1 MFAHKVLARMF
12 KIILKQQ
19 LAIIS
24 ILITDDPFSNTDD
37 PFSNT
42 DVSCFVCYCQLF
54 MTLQNL
60 ILRAQ

>member
-12 KIILKQQ
+12 KIILKEQ

-24 ILITDDPFSNTDD
+24 ILITDDPFSNTD
-37 PFSNT
+37 
-42 DVSCFVCYCQLF
+42 VSCFVCYCQIF
-54 MTLQNL
+54 MMLQNL